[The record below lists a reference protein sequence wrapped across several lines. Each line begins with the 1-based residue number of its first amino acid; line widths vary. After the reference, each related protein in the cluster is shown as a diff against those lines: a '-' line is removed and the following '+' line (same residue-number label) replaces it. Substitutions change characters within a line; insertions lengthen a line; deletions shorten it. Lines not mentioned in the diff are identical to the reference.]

1 MKKYEVLY
9 TNRKVEVVDFE
20 TVDKLID
27 ELEMFER
34 FDVSQIHELEDNG
47 ELGETIWTEEEGL
60 FVRGFGYD
68 TRDDEDEEE
77 DDDEY
82 YLDGTELFDEGLSNI
97 IGTIE
102 SILEDLDLTEENE
115 KVLHDKLIKVKE
127 DPEILQD
134 IKNFCMDRVC
144 DNDTICNY
152 ISDYTVSE
160 LGDMDGIWNEFM
172 DTIRDSIY
180 EYFDF

>member
-9 TNRKVEVVDFE
+9 TNRKVEVVDFD

-27 ELEMFER
+27 ELEMYDR
-34 FDVSQIHELEDNG
+34 WDVSQIHELEDSG
-47 ELGETIWTEEEGL
+47 DIGRTIWTEEEGL
-60 FVRGFGYD
+60 FVRDFGFD
-68 TRDDEDEEE
+68 TRDDEDEDE
-77 DDDEY
+77 EY
-82 YLDGTELFDEGLSNI
+82 YEDGTELFSDDLSNI
-97 IGTIE
+97 VGMIE
-102 SILEDLDLTEENE
+102 DILEDLDLTEENE
-115 KVLHDKLIKVKE
+115 KVLHDKLIKVKD

-152 ISDYTVSE
+152 ISDYTVYE

>member
-9 TNRKVEVVDFE
+9 TNRKVEVVDFD

-47 ELGETIWTEEEGL
+47 DIGDTIWTEEEGL
-60 FVRGFGYD
+60 FVRNFG
-68 TRDDEDEEE
+68 DDEDDEEE
-77 DDDEY
+77 Y
-82 YLDGTELFDEGLSNI
+82 YEDGTELFNEDLSNI
-97 IGTIE
+97 TGVIE
-102 SILEDLDLTEENE
+102 SILEDLDPSDSDE
-115 KVLHDKLIKVKE
+115 KILYDKLVKVKE
-127 DPEILQD
+127 DQEELLE

-144 DNDTICNY
+144 NNNTICNY

-160 LGDMDGIWNEFM
+160 LGDMDGIWNEFG
-172 DTIRDSIY
+172 DILRDSIY
-180 EYFDF
+180 EYFDFPGTEV

>member
-9 TNRKVEVVDFE
+9 MDRHVEIVDFD

-27 ELEMFER
+27 ELECFGR
-34 FDVSQIHELEDNG
+34 YDVCQIHELNDDG
-47 ELGETIWTEEEGL
+47 DFKTIWTEEEGL
-60 FVRGFGYD
+60 FVRDFGYD
-68 TRDDEDEEE
+68 VEEE
-77 DDDEY
+77 DNDEY
-82 YLDGTELFDEGLSNI
+82 YEDGTELFNEDLSNI
-97 IGTIE
+97 IGVIE
-102 SILEDLDLTEENE
+102 SILEDLDLSDEEE
-115 KVLHDKLIKVKE
+115 KELHSKLIKVKDDTE
-127 DPEILQD
+127 TLQD

-160 LGDMDGIWNEFM
+160 LGDMDGIWNEFG
-172 DTIRDSIY
+172 DTLRDSIY

>member
-1 MKKYEVLY
+1 MRGLIMKQYEVLY
-9 TNRKVEVVDFE
+9 SNKKVEIVDFE

-34 FDVSQIHELEDNG
+34 FDVSQIHELGENG
-47 ELGETIWTEEEGL
+47 DLGDTIWTEEEGL
-60 FVRGFGYD
+60 FVRDFGYS
-68 TRDDEDEEE
+68 TRDDDEE
-77 DDDEY
+77 Y
-82 YLDGTELFDEGLSNI
+82 YENGTELFSEDLSNI
-97 IGTIE
+97 IGMIE
-102 SILEDLDLTEENE
+102 DILEDLDLTEENE
-115 KVLHDKLIKVKE
+115 KVLRDKLIKVKE

-144 DNDTICNY
+144 DNDTICDY